1 VSNALTKG
9 IRVKVV
15 SEYLQ
20 GQSDPRR
27 DRFVFMYTVTIS
39 NEGKETAQLLTRH
52 WIITDA
58 NEIVREV
65 KGDGV
70 IGQQPT
76 LKPGESHE
84 YQSGCIL
91 ETPWGTMHG
100 SYQFTNEANEKFNAE
115 IAPFLLA
122 TPSITSAQTAN

>member
-1 VSNALTKG
+1 
-9 IRVKVV
+9 
-15 SEYLQ
+15 
-20 GQSDPRR
+20 
-27 DRFVFMYTVTIS
+27 MYTVTII
-39 NEGKETAQLLTRH
+39 NEGEEAAQLMTRH

-58 NEIVREV
+58 NELIREV

-122 TPSITSAQTAN
+122 APSITTTQMAN